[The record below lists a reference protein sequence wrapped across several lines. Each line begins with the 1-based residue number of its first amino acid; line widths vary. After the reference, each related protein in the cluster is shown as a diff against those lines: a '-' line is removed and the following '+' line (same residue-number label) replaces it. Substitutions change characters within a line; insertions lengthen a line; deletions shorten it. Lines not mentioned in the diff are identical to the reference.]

1 VTAELSWPGVHGPV
15 RLGSPIVTFETP
27 ISQTGAAH
35 TRTWKR
41 QTAEWIWSDGLVRL
55 LVTTEPITSTDPAWL
70 VRVDLEVLQP
80 VRIRRLWLPLE
91 TSCPT
96 PPYCIDRHLA
106 WRPLRDPVH
115 VTEQTPF
122 VLSWQLDSQGMELRV
137 LRGWCAARLA
147 WSSGVLSFSLCLD
160 AAALHPRWS
169 FSGSERSRGAPVR
182 ESGERLRLELL
193 LQRVAAP
200 LARPVVLGRFPVGAE
215 AAFTI
220 TDHCD
225 FDSLETLRA
234 FLVGNRGGG
243 GWLGRGLRLTKGVFS
258 IPSRPVNR
266 PPTPS
271 LADSEYRALARQL
284 HADGSE
290 IAPHGLNETGQIDRV
305 VFRDALAS
313 IARDFQPRTWIDH
326 GVSLPHCYS
335 MGGADPDTYDL
346 LAALRHVGITA
357 LWAYHDAPA
366 EPAESLNLLDPRDG
380 TRTQARYLFTH
391 LRRREWPIAAHYL
404 RTGIRNATILS
415 RLQPVVD
422 TAFTGGRELYMSLRE
437 GKPASQILGRGLRA
451 GRRFGRAVL
460 APVKQP
466 THQRSELLALA
477 PVVYPERAAPVR
489 SMTPDEPLLFV
500 TQEVVH
506 TSDAYRPDAL
516 QKLIAERGL
525 HIGHCYLTNRLPY
538 LAGLFDPNPGPPQ
551 LGTSWL
557 QFLDALEATVRDG
570 FVWNPA
576 MGELAEWLRIL
587 QLVAVVPIAPRR
599 VRLDNP
605 LARTIHGFTLLLPND
620 VQPNSVRWN
629 DVGASGWRRWSDWL
643 SVWGDLPPAAST
655 IIDW

>member
-15 RLGSPIVTFETP
+15 RLGTPIVTFETP
-27 ISQTGAAH
+27 IPQTGAAH

-122 VLSWQLDSQGMELRV
+122 VLSWQLDSQRMELRV

-160 AAALHPRWS
+160 AAALHPRCS

-200 LARPVVLGRFPVGAE
+200 LARPVVPGRFPVGAE

-266 PPTPS
+266 
-271 LADSEYRALARQL
+271 
-284 HADGSE
+284 
-290 IAPHGLNETGQIDRV
+290 DRKSV
-305 VFRDALAS
+305 V
-313 IARDFQPRTWIDH
+313 
-326 GVSLPHCYS
+326 
-335 MGGADPDTYDL
+335 
-346 LAALRHVGITA
+346 
-357 LWAYHDAPA
+357 
-366 EPAESLNLLDPRDG
+366 
-380 TRTQARYLFTH
+380 
-391 LRRREWPIAAHYL
+391 
-404 RTGIRNATILS
+404 
-415 RLQPVVD
+415 
-422 TAFTGGRELYMSLRE
+422 
-437 GKPASQILGRGLRA
+437 
-451 GRRFGRAVL
+451 
-460 APVKQP
+460 
-466 THQRSELLALA
+466 
-477 PVVYPERAAPVR
+477 
-489 SMTPDEPLLFV
+489 
-500 TQEVVH
+500 
-506 TSDAYRPDAL
+506 
-516 QKLIAERGL
+516 
-525 HIGHCYLTNRLPY
+525 
-538 LAGLFDPNPGPPQ
+538 
-551 LGTSWL
+551 
-557 QFLDALEATVRDG
+557 
-570 FVWNPA
+570 
-576 MGELAEWLRIL
+576 
-587 QLVAVVPIAPRR
+587 
-599 VRLDNP
+599 
-605 LARTIHGFTLLLPND
+605 
-620 VQPNSVRWN
+620 
-629 DVGASGWRRWSDWL
+629 
-643 SVWGDLPPAAST
+643 
-655 IIDW
+655 